1 MGYIWYMDKLIKQNL
16 QRRLNIIKGQVEG
29 LQKMVGDE
37 RYCPDIIT
45 QSMAIQKSLASV
57 NKSLLENH
65 VRTHLAHQLASHES
79 SEIDQA
85 VAEMLKL
92 YELSNVRGGTK

>member
-1 MGYIWYMDKLIKQNL
+1 MDKLIKQNL

-37 RYCPDIIT
+37 RYCQDIIT